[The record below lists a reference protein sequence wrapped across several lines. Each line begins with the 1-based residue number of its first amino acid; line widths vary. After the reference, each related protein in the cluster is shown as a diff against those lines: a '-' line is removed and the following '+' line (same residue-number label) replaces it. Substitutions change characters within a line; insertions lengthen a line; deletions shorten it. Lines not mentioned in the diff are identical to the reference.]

1 MLSSEGPEW
10 ALEELEKSK
19 PEGPSKD
26 NRKIVDSLA
35 SYQREDITT
44 AILKVAI
51 EWDDAAVWD
60 CIVMSDPGFFLGQSE
75 YAHLRDGWEAFKL
88 DGVRGT

>member
-1 MLSSEGPEW
+1 MLSSEGPTW

-19 PEGPSKD
+19 SEGPSKE
-26 NRKIVDSLA
+26 NRKIVDFLA
-35 SYQREDITT
+35 SRQSKDITIT
-44 AILKVAI
+44 ILKVAI

-60 CIVMSDPGFFLGQSE
+60 RIVMSDPGFFLTQSE
-75 YAHLRDGWEAFKL
+75 YTHLCEGWEAFKL